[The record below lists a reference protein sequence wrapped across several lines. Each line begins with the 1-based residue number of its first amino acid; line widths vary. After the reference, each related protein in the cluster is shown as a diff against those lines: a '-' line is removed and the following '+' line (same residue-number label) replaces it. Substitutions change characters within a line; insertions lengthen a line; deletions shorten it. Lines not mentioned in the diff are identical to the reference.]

1 MHAFD
6 AREAFT
12 PKEYIHIIPAY
23 GFPMVYDLLVFKEVT
38 RNEIFDSSSVC
49 FESIS

>member
-1 MHAFD
+1 MLAFD

-23 GFPMVYDLLVFKEVT
+23 GFSMVYVYLFLKKLREMKYLIQAVFASKV
-38 RNEIFDSSSVC
+38 
-49 FESIS
+49 